1 LCSRKP
7 SITAANNAWGGFSLG
22 RDVMECRKE
31 AAQMMVR
38 HGAVLMRGGGRKE
51 GGKRTK
57 GGGELIAAR
66 GSKRMN
72 RQCRC
77 ETCREL

>member
-1 LCSRKP
+1 
-7 SITAANNAWGGFSLG
+7 
-22 RDVMECRKE
+22 VQE
-31 AAQMMVR
+31 
-38 HGAVLMRGGGRKE
+38 GGGTNDGEAWSCIDEGGRRKE

-57 GGGELIAAR
+57 GGGELIAAG

-77 ETCREL
+77 KTCREL